1 MVSLTAEGWK
11 QGEEANF
18 NLVLS
23 DTWVNFMQISAFL
36 HNYAEAHN
44 SA

>member
-1 MVSLTAEGWK
+1 MASLTAQGWK

-18 NLVLS
+18 NVVLS
-23 DTWVNFMQISAFL
+23 DTWVDLMRISAFL